1 MTGETRLTGKS
12 GRDDLQAIVPAATAG
27 ACMAGVPGRV
37 VDQFQTD
44 RRQNCEPLLNDR
56 GDVCSIHR
64 GRGIT
69 HAGSTFLNGLTIT
82 LV

>member
-12 GRDDLQAIVPAATAG
+12 GGDDQQAIVSAATSG
-27 ACMAGVPGRV
+27 ACMAGVHGRV

-56 GDVCSIHR
+56 GDVSSIGGGWR
-64 GRGIT
+64 FS
-69 HAGSTFLNGLTIT
+69 HAGSAFLNGLTIT
-82 LV
+82 LA